1 MSSSTCIFAADLDHW
16 SRCIVVFHG
25 LITHTRHSGRDHSIP
40 LQCYFKIGVLAVF
53 YVSRYTVTPAAVCDL
68 FEVRSIPGSGRC
80 ARLVISRKMH
90 ILAQVCC
97 QNTMLAH
104 SNLNILKCHPTWKNV
119 FKELSCTNKMCPRRL
134 SLLFMR
140 LVPEVI

>member
-1 MSSSTCIFAADLDHW
+1 MQSPSSPHASREARTYSAHLLTSEGTNQGLPAGPALADYSQAHRWACYLYHFLYL
-16 SRCIVVFHG
+16 VA
-25 LITHTRHSGRDHSIP
+25 GRDHSIP

-104 SNLNILKCHPTWKNV
+104 SNLNILKCHPT
-119 FKELSCTNKMCPRRL
+119 
-134 SLLFMR
+134 
-140 LVPEVI
+140 